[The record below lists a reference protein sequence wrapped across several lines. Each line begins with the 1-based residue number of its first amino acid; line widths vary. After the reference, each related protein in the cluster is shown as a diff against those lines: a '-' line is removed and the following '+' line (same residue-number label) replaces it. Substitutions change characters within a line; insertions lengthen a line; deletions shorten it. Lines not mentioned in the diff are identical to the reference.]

1 MKLAGIAASGG
12 RACAPLL
19 VWSPAVHESV
29 PLTTESDA
37 DASQRLSRA
46 IGKAR
51 DELSRTITEARTR
64 LGDEHA
70 AIFEVQAALLEDP
83 EWADPI
89 FGQVAK
95 GVPPELA
102 VAECTDAL
110 AAEIRAIPD
119 EYLQQRAID
128 ILDLGRRVV
137 GLLGPGGATSLAD
150 MLDGSDVIVA
160 AYDLTPSETLALEP
174 GVVKAIVTEGGGRT
188 SHTAILARQLGIP
201 AVVGIPGLLNTVKDG
216 LVVAVD
222 GDKGYCDLE
231 PSGDVRRRFAAITP
245 TSDQPLFRAPVLT
258 GDGIEVHVLANAA
271 TPSDVRRAI
280 EAGADGIGLYRTEF
294 LFVGDELPDEK
305 MQESIYCEAAAAAA
319 GRPITF
325 RTLDVGGDKD
335 APLLELE
342 KELNPF
348 LGVRGVRFSL
358 ARPELF
364 TSQLR
369 ALASTAVRYPN
380 VRVMVPML
388 TVLEELD
395 LVRALAPDATFPLG
409 AMVEVPAAAILAPE
423 LARVADFL
431 SVGTNDLTQYVL
443 AVDRTNE
450 RLSSLYDELNPAVVR
465 LLGSIAAAAAAAGTE
480 AGVCGELAGR
490 PLAAPL
496 LLGLGYRHLSVVPP
510 QVQNVKRAITACTIA
525 AAEVLAAQALTSTR
539 AVHVAQLLQ
548 PS

>member
-1 MKLAGIAASGG
+1 M
-12 RACAPLL
+12 
-19 VWSPAVHESV
+19 
-29 PLTTESDA
+29 
-37 DASQRLSRA
+37 
-46 IGKAR
+46 
-51 DELSRTITEARTR
+51 R
-64 LGDEHA
+64 LGDEQA
-70 AIFEVQAALLEDP
+70 AIFEVQAALIEDP
-83 EWADPI
+83 EWRDPI
-89 FGQVAK
+89 FGQVAR
-95 GVPPELA
+95 GVRPEVA
-102 VAECTDAL
+102 VAESTDAL

-128 ILDLGRRVV
+128 ILDLGQRVLR
-137 GLLGPGGATSLAD
+137 LLGPGEVASLAD
-150 MLDGSDVIVA
+150 LLDGPDVIVA
-160 AYDLTPSETLALEP
+160 AHDLTPSETLALEP

-201 AVVGIPGLLNTVKDG
+201 AVVGIPGLLATVRNG

-222 GDKGYCDLE
+222 GDEGYCDLE
-231 PSGDVRRRFAAITP
+231 PTGDIARRFSAAAP
-245 TSDQPLFRAPVLT
+245 ARDRPLLHAPVRTSDGV
-258 GDGIEVHVLANAA
+258 EVHVLANAA
-271 TPSDVRRAI
+271 TPNDVRRAI
-280 EAGADGIGLYRTEF
+280 DAGADGIGLYRTEF
-294 LFVGDELPDEK
+294 LFAGDELPDEK
-305 MQESIYCEAAAAAA
+305 VQESIYCEAAAAAS

-342 KELNPF
+342 QELNPF

-364 TSQLR
+364 SSQLR
-369 ALASTAVRYPN
+369 ALTRTAVRYPN

-395 LVRALAPDATFPLG
+395 LVRDLAPDATFPLG
-409 AMVEVPAAAILAPE
+409 AMVEVPAAAILASE
-423 LARVADFL
+423 LAKTADFL

-465 LLGSIAAAAAAAGTE
+465 LLGSIAAAAAATGTE

-510 QVQNVKRAITACTIA
+510 QVQNVKRAITACTLA
-525 AAEVLAAQALTSTR
+525 SAEVLAGQALRATR
-539 AVHVAQLLQ
+539 TVHVAQLLQ
-548 PS
+548 PT